1 MREYILCN
9 DHFGSKLLPLYA
21 PSVSPRWPDCL
32 CWLASP
38 DGGPRCPTDRGGR
51 MAGTS
56 FAPLCSCHVLME
68 AHRLLYKESRRHGM
82 PRVET
87 CATDQS
93 SLPESILGALPPA
106 GTTTLYD
113 VIAALH
119 TVVEP
124 GEDAF

>member
-1 MREYILCN
+1 
-9 DHFGSKLLPLYA
+9 
-21 PSVSPRWPDCL
+21 
-32 CWLASP
+32 
-38 DGGPRCPTDRGGR
+38 
-51 MAGTS
+51 
-56 FAPLCSCHVLME
+56 
-68 AHRLLYKESRRHGM
+68 M

-124 GEDAF
+124 GEDAFVVAIVDAWLRSGRLRFVDEVTIAA